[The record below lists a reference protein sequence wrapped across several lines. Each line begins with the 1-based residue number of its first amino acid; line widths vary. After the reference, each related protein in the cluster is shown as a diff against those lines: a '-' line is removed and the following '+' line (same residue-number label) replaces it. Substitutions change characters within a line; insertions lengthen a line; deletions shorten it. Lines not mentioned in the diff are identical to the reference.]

1 MVENHLGTVGGM
13 IRAEYCAPFLALSCR
28 QEDFTEGGES
38 GYRATRSD
46 MPGSQASEATFFR
59 SPFGEMR

>member
-38 GYRATRSD
+38 GLSRHQVGHA
-46 MPGSQASEATFFR
+46 
-59 SPFGEMR
+59 